1 MMRRDGDPCGERGE
15 ILAER
20 MVVDAVWSEPVSAA
34 NSLLSGD
41 LQGIR
46 RVFALDANAFAE
58 NCGDFSMT

>member
-1 MMRRDGDPCGERGE
+1 MMRRGGDPGGEGE

-20 MVVDAVWSEPVSAA
+20 MVADAVWSEPVSAA